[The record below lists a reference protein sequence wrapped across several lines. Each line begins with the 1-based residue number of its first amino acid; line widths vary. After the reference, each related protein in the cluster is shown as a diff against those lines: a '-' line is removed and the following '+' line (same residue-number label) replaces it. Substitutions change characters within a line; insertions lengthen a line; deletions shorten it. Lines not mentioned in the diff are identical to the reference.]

1 MNRFATIH
9 RGLEPI
15 GYRTDGTAAY
25 KKVSNILTMTIG
37 RKQYFLMCNVGIET
51 TNYEPIIHLA

>member
-25 KKVSNILTMTIG
+25 KKVSNILTMIIG
-37 RKQYFLMCNVGIET
+37 REHDFLVCNMGIET
-51 TNYEPIIHLA
+51 TNYKPIIHLA